1 MWNKTIQNR
10 RIIIHLHPLF
20 YEEKMSKL
28 VINAPKGL
36 LRLVILD
43 ISSKNPISG
52 TEVIRYIENQT
63 NNKWKPSPGSVYLI
77 IKNLLKQ
84 EYLVEIYS
92 PESNHKKY
100 ASTSKGKSLMI
111 LEKGKLEE
119 SLTKNLY
126 SIKIMA
132 DLLDMNDIELMNM
145 MKSNL
150 EDSVV
155 K

>member
-10 RIIIHLHPLF
+10 RIIIHPHPLF

-77 IKNLLKQ
+77 IKN
-84 EYLVEIYS
+84 
-92 PESNHKKY
+92 
-100 ASTSKGKSLMI
+100 G
-111 LEKGKLEE
+111 
-119 SLTKNLY
+119 
-126 SIKIMA
+126 MA
-132 DLLDMNDIELMNM
+132 QPTNFLW
-145 MKSNL
+145 
-150 EDSVV
+150 V
-155 K
+155 